1 MNFNKYWFLWRPTY
15 YRLSRISGNAC
26 IGHYYRY
33 YCQISCLYLKVHNSL
48 KIIRAKAP
56 DYKTSSDLCFFC
68 ATEPR
73 LPKKRLN
80 NTVTE
85 WIPLLLPPQTWLM
98 SNTILINLQP
108 IFIITAFKE
117 RQTVPT
123 TTERS
128 EICKYYFTEHSYS
141 EIHVEFRVR

>member
-1 MNFNKYWFLWRPTY
+1 M
-15 YRLSRISGNAC
+15 
-26 IGHYYRY
+26 
-33 YCQISCLYLKVHNSL
+33 CQISCLYVKVHNSL
-48 KIIRAKAP
+48 KIILAKAP
-56 DYKTSSDLCFFC
+56 DYKTLSDPWFFYF
-68 ATEPR
+68 TEPR
-73 LPKKRLN
+73 LPKERLT

-98 SNTILINLQP
+98 SNTISINLQS

-128 EICKYYFTEHSYS
+128 EICKYYFTEHFYS

>member
-1 MNFNKYWFLWRPTY
+1 M
-15 YRLSRISGNAC
+15 
-26 IGHYYRY
+26 
-33 YCQISCLYLKVHNSL
+33 HNSL
-48 KIIRAKAP
+48 KIILAKAP
-56 DYKTSSDLCFFC
+56 DYKTLSDPWFFH

-73 LPKKRLN
+73 LPKKRLT

-85 WIPLLLPPQTWLM
+85 WIPLLLPPQTWFM
-98 SNTILINLQP
+98 SNTIPINLQP
-108 IFIITAFKE
+108 VFIITAFKE

-128 EICKYYFTEHSYS
+128 EICKYYFTEHFYS